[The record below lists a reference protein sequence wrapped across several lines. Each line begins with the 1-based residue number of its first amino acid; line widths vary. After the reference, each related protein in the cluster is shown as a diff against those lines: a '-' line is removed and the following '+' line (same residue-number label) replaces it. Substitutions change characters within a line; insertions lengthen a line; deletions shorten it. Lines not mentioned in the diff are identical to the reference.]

1 MYGRTFL
8 SVRRHCRYKTRF
20 VSFMGENERHDL
32 ALLYSDRHYGKTIVL
47 DMQRNKFAIIGAD
60 DLNEPGYLEHAFS
73 MTEEIAEELRSFY
86 LNLYNLS

>member
-1 MYGRTFL
+1 MEERFFL
-8 SVRRHCRYKTRF
+8 YDDTVATKTRF
-20 VSFMGENERHDL
+20 VSFMGENRRHDL

-73 MTEEIAEELRSFY
+73 MTEEIAEELRSF
-86 LNLYNLS
+86 LFELI

>member
-8 SVRRHCRYKTRF
+8 SVRRHCRYKN
-20 VSFMGENERHDL
+20 SFRKLYGRNERHDL

-73 MTEEIAEELRSFY
+73 MTEEIAEELRSF
-86 LNLYNLS
+86 LFELI